1 MQQNI
6 FIIHGAFG
14 HPKEN
19 WFPWLKNEL
28 EKQGYAV
35 FVPAFPTPEN
45 QSLENW
51 LKAFRDYEKFLNED
65 SILVG
70 HSIGSAF
77 ILNVLEGLKHPIKAA
92 FLVAGFIGKLD
103 SEEVDEINK
112 SLTEKEF
119 DWSKIK
125 ENCRQFTLYQSN
137 NDPYVPVKKGK
148 ELERKLSAKLTL
160 VKNAGHFNEK
170 AGYTKFELLLEDIK
184 KVLKK
189 ND

>member
-1 MQQNI
+1 MNKTV
-6 FIIHGAFG
+6 FIIHGSFG

-28 EKQGYAV
+28 EKLGCKV
-35 FVPAFPTPEN
+35 FVPKFPTPEN

-51 LKAFRDYEKFLNED
+51 LKVFKDYEKHLGENT
-65 SILVG
+65 IMVG

-77 ILNVLEGLKHPIKAA
+77 ILNVLEKLNHPIKAA
-92 FLVAGFIGKLD
+92 FLVAGFIGKLN

-112 SLTEKEF
+112 SLAEKEF
-119 DWSKIK
+119 DWNKIK
-125 ENCRQFTLYQSN
+125 ENCRQFALYQSN

-148 ELERKLSAKLTL
+148 ELEGKLGAKLTL

-170 AGYTKFELLLEDIK
+170 AGYTKFELLLEDIQ
-184 KVLKK
+184 KVLENKT
-189 ND
+189 